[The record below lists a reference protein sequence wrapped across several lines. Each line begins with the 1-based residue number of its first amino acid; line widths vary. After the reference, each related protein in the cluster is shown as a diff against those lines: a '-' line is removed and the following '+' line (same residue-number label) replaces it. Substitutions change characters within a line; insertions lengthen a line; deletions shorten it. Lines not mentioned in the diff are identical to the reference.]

1 MATRR
6 SLHFV
11 LKVADRTATAK
22 FYREIL
28 GMKVLRHEEF
38 EEGCKATCNGP
49 YDGKW
54 SKSMVGYGSEDNHF
68 VVELT
73 YNYGIKHYAKGNDYQ
88 APDGSLVVNAPGDY
102 TFCLHDKQS
111 EKPDPVQ
118 SVSLGVS
125 DLAASLKY
133 WHELLGMTVV
143 SQSSDRASLT
153 FSEKAGY
160 DRTGEVGRTNRSRR
174 SLWSHCFLLPPS
186 RASRDRE

>member
-1 MATRR
+1 M
-6 SLHFV
+6 L
-11 LKVADRTATAK
+11 
-22 FYREIL
+22 YR
-28 GMKVLRHEEF
+28 
-38 EEGCKATCNGP
+38 P

-73 YNYGIKHYAKGNDYQ
+73 YNYGIKHYAKGNDYQHITIFSKSAVDSVRKNNYPHTQ